1 MTELAARHG
10 LRMFC
15 PPPRLCVD
23 NGIMVAWTGVERLKM
38 GLWEAPPTDLSKVPL
53 FVEVR
58 PRWPLGPRDP
68 RCRPKPQGN
77 KKRQTGARQQVE
89 ESNLQAKRRRG
100 TE

>member
-1 MTELAARHG
+1 
-10 LRMFC
+10 
-15 PPPRLCVD
+15 
-23 NGIMVAWTGVERLKM
+23 MVAWTGVERLKM

-77 KKRQTGARQQVE
+77 NKKRQTGARQQVE